1 MKAKWFI
8 LMVTFLIVGLAPLH
22 DNKDCHRPYKD
33 PNDCRHPCDHAFCD
47 CYKDCE
53 EQSCRDKCLSDH
65 AKCYNKCCD
74 DGKID
79 C

>member
-1 MKAKWFI
+1 MAFMTDI
-8 LMVTFLIVGLAPLH
+8 PLH
-22 DNKDCHRPYKD
+22 DNDDCHRPYKD
-33 PNDCRHPCDHAFCD
+33 QNDCRHPCDHTFCD

-53 EQSCRDKCLSDH
+53 EQSCKDKCLSNH